1 MTVGQNLVQWMCLR
15 NRQPLKE
22 YKDNTTYRERNFRK
36 SILNIFTQ
44 CSNNSL
50 CTELAQKKQRN
61 KGVNLR
67 VNLLF
72 VTITLKLCIYDVTTA
87 IQQLLST
94 Y

>member
-1 MTVGQNLVQWMCLR
+1 MYLK
-15 NRQPLKE
+15 NRQLHKA
-22 YKDNTTYRERNFRK
+22 YKDNTEYSDRNFGK
-36 SILNIFTQ
+36 CILNIFTQ

-72 VTITLKLCIYDVTTA
+72 VTITVKIVWNNYSY
-87 IQQLLST
+87 QS
-94 Y
+94 